1 MRRMHP
7 ILRSLASVFFLA
19 GLCLQSVF
27 GPVAAQAKYAP
38 FPFMYLPSQSTES
51 VAARLAD
58 QNALFK
64 EQFEDDMRSSPESES
79 ARGDYRDN
87 ATLDDYSLAASV
99 KQNAADRAYRAKLA
113 AISAEGFPEQNRI
126 SHDLLLH
133 VLDNRI
139 ADYELKNYEMPISQ
153 MQGIHNSLADLPN
166 SVPLDTVQH
175 YEDYIARMHQIPRAF
190 EQTIEVLRQGEKDG
204 LMPVRILLEQIP
216 AQCEGTITENPFLGP
231 TKKFP
236 ASISAADQKRLT
248 AEIVEVVNSEV
259 LPAYR
264 RFAEFIAKDYAPHG
278 RSTIGLNSLP
288 DGARRYQQ
296 AIREQ
301 TTTDM
306 SPAEIHALGLRE
318 VERINGLLTNLA
330 MKAGYKD
337 LSSFRAAINS
347 DPKYIPKSADQIV
360 EDFRRYVGQMQPHLP
375 ELFGVFPKT
384 PLTVEAAPAS
394 QPNNP
399 THYVFGTPD
408 GSRPARV
415 VVATSNYAH
424 RKLVSDETQ
433 AYHEGIPGHH
443 MQISIQ
449 QRLTGLPEFRLH
461 VINNAYAE
469 GWAVY
474 AEALGKEIGFFQ
486 DSASDYGRLNLE
498 LMRAVRLVVDT
509 GIHAE
514 GWTREQAVAY
524 FRESGAGDEPTIQA
538 EIDRY
543 IAWPAQGLSY
553 QIGKLKILDL
563 RNHAKERLGA
573 HFDIK
578 AFHDEILSGGSLP
591 LDMLE
596 ARVDNW
602 IGSQLP
608 NGATD
613 KAVRGA
619 LLRRLSNTCQFGQIP
634 EGIG

>member
-1 MRRMHP
+1 MP
-7 ILRSLASVFFLA
+7 IYRSNIANVRSSIRTVAKSVSAFVLA
-19 GLCLQSVF
+19 GLCLLGVL
-27 GPVAAQAKYAP
+27 GPAVAEGKYTP
-38 FPFMYLPSQSTES
+38 FPVVYISSESTES
-51 VAARLAD
+51 VAARLAA

-64 EQFEDDMRSSPESES
+64 QQFEDDMKASPESES

-87 ATLDDYSLAASV
+87 ALLDDYSLAAV
-99 KQNAADRAYRAKLA
+99 TKQNALDRAYHAKLE
-113 AISAEGFPEQNRI
+113 AISTDGFPEQDRI

-139 ADYELKNYEMPISQ
+139 ADYELKTYEMPISQ
-153 MQGIHNSLADLPN
+153 MQGIHNSLSDLPN

-175 YEDYIARMHQIPRAF
+175 YEDYIARLHQIPRAF
-190 EQTIEVLRQGEKDG
+190 EQTIEVLLQGERDG

-216 AQCEGTITENPFLGP
+216 EQCEGTITENPFLAP

-236 ASISAADQKRLT
+236 SSVSAEDQKRLT
-248 AEIVEVVNSEV
+248 AEIVQVVNSDV
-259 LPAYR
+259 VPAYR
-264 RFAEFIAKDYAPHG
+264 RFAEFVAKDYAAHG
-278 RSTIGLNSLP
+278 RTTIGLNSLP
-288 DGARRYQQ
+288 DGGRRYQQ

-330 MKAGYKD
+330 VKAGYKD
-337 LSSFRAAINS
+337 LSSFRAALNS
-347 DPKYIPKSADQIV
+347 DPKYVPKSADQIV
-360 EDFRRYVGQMQPHLP
+360 DEFRRYVGQMQPRLS

-399 THYVFGTPD
+399 THYIFGTPD

-415 VVATSNYAH
+415 VVATSNFAH
-424 RKLVSDETQ
+424 RKLLPDETQ

-443 MQISIQ
+443 MQISVQ
-449 QRLTGLPEFRLH
+449 QRLAGLPEFRLH
-461 VINNAYAE
+461 VVNNAYAE

-486 DSASDYGRLNLE
+486 DAASDYGRLNLE
-498 LMRAVRLVVDT
+498 LMRAVRMVVDT
-509 GIHAE
+509 GIHSE

-524 FRESGAGDEPTIQA
+524 FRESGAADEPTIQA

-553 QIGKLKILDL
+553 KIGQLKILDL
-563 RNHAKERLGA
+563 RNRAKQQLGPR
-573 HFDIK
+573 FDIR

-602 IGSQLP
+602 IGSQL
-608 NGATD
+608 ASR
-613 KAVRGA
+613 AVR
-619 LLRRLSNTCQFGQIP
+619 
-634 EGIG
+634 

>member
-1 MRRMHP
+1 MTK
-7 ILRSLASVFFLA
+7 SLSA
-19 GLCLQSVF
+19 LCLAYLCLTGAAAVAQSKN
-27 GPVAAQAKYAP
+27 AS
-38 FPFMYLPSQSTES
+38 FPNTHISSRPTKS
-51 VAARLAD
+51 VAARLAA

-64 EQFEDDMRSSPESES
+64 EQYEDDMRASPESETV
-79 ARGDYRDN
+79 RGDYRDN
-87 ATLDDYSLAASV
+87 ALLDDYSLAASM
-99 KQNAADRAYRAKLA
+99 KQNAIDRAYRAKLKG
-113 AISAEGFPEQNRI
+113 ISAEGFPEQDRL

-166 SVPLDTVQH
+166 TVPLDTVKH
-175 YEDYIARMHQIPRAF
+175 YEDYIARLHQIPRAF
-190 EQTIEVLRQGEKDG
+190 EQTTEVLREGEKDG
-204 LMPVRILLEQIP
+204 LMPARILIEQIP
-216 AQCEGTITENPFLGP
+216 AQCEGTIAEDPFLAP

-236 ASISAADQKRLT
+236 ASISAEDQKRLT
-248 AEIVEVVNSEV
+248 GEIDRVVNSEV

-264 RFAEFIAKDYAPHG
+264 RFSEFIAKDYAPHG
-278 RSTIGLNSLP
+278 RTTIGLNSLP

-301 TTTDM
+301 TTIAMT
-306 SPAEIHALGLRE
+306 PAEIHALGLRE

-330 MKAGYKD
+330 IKAGYKD
-337 LSSFRAAINS
+337 LSGFRSALNS
-347 DPKYIPKSADQIV
+347 DPKYIPKSPDQIV
-360 EDFRRYVGQMQPHLP
+360 NDFRGYIGQMQPRLL

-384 PLTVEAAPAS
+384 PLTVEAAPAF

-408 GSRPARV
+408 GTRPARV

-424 RKLVSDETQ
+424 RKLLSDEAQ

-443 MQISIQ
+443 LQISIQ
-449 QRLTGLPEFRLH
+449 QRLTGRPEFRLH
-461 VINNAYAE
+461 VVTNAYAE

-486 DSASDYGRLNLE
+486 DPASDYGRLNLE

-509 GIHAE
+509 GIHSE

-524 FRESGAGDEPTIQA
+524 LRESGAADEPTIQA

-543 IAWPAQGLSY
+543 VAWPAQGLSY
-553 QIGKLKILDL
+553 KIGQLKILEL
-563 RNHAKERLGA
+563 RSRAKQQLGSGF
-573 HFDIK
+573 HIR

-596 ARVDNW
+596 ARINTW
-602 IGSQLP
+602 IGNQLP
-608 NGATD
+608 NA
-613 KAVRGA
+613 AAR
-619 LLRRLSNTCQFGQIP
+619 
-634 EGIG
+634 

>member
-1 MRRMHP
+1 MLFSRLKTP
-7 ILRSLASVFFLA
+7 LFLALSLAC
-19 GLCLQSVF
+19 LCHGIL
-27 GPVAAQAKYAP
+27 GPTIAEAKIGAIQDDHSSSP
-38 FPFMYLPSQSTES
+38 PSKS
-51 VAARLAD
+51 VADRIAL

-64 EQFEDDMRSSPESES
+64 EQYEDDLRASPESET

-87 ATLDDYSLAASV
+87 AMLDDYSLGASA
-99 KQNAADRAYRAKLA
+99 KQNAVDRSYRAKLD
-113 AISAEGFPEQNRI
+113 AISTEGFAEQDRI

-139 ADYELKNYEMPISQ
+139 ADYELKDYEMPISQ
-153 MQGIHNSLADLPN
+153 MQGVHTGLADLPN
-166 SVPLDTVQH
+166 SVPLDTVKH
-175 YEDYIARMHQIPRAF
+175 YEDYIARLHQIPRAF
-190 EQTIEVLRQGEKDG
+190 EQTIAVLRQGEKDG
-204 LMPVRILLEQIP
+204 LMPVRILLDQIP
-216 AQCEGTITENPFLGP
+216 AQCEGTIAENSFMVP

-236 ASISAADQKRLT
+236 ASFSAEDKKRLT
-248 AEIVEVVNSEV
+248 EEIERAVNSEV

-264 RFAEFIAKDYAPHG
+264 RFADFIAKDYAPHG
-278 RSTIGLNSLP
+278 RTTIGLNSLP
-288 DGARRYQQ
+288 DGSRRYQQ

-306 SPAEIHALGLRE
+306 PAAEIHALGLRE

-330 MKAGYKD
+330 IKAGYKD
-337 LSSFRAAINS
+337 LAGFRAALNS
-347 DPKYIPKSADQIV
+347 DPKYIPKSAEQIV
-360 EDFRRYVGQMQPHLP
+360 DDFRRYVGQMQPRLA
-375 ELFGVFPKT
+375 ELFGLFPKT

-394 QPNNP
+394 QPHNP

-408 GSRPARV
+408 GTRPARV
-415 VVATSNYAH
+415 VVATSNYEH
-424 RKLVSDETQ
+424 RKLLSDETQ

-443 MQISIQ
+443 LQISIQ

-486 DSASDYGRLNLE
+486 DPASDYGRLNLE

-509 GIHAE
+509 GIHSE
-514 GWTREQAVAY
+514 GWTREQAVTY
-524 FRESGAGDEPTIQA
+524 FRQSGAGDEPTIQA

-563 RNHAKERLGA
+563 RERAKKQLGPR
-573 HFDIK
+573 FDIR

-596 ARVDNW
+596 ARVDHW
-602 IGSQLP
+602 IQAQLGS
-608 NGATD
+608 GAD
-613 KAVRGA
+613 
-619 LLRRLSNTCQFGQIP
+619 Q
-634 EGIG
+634 

>member
-1 MRRMHP
+1 MRHMLSIP
-7 ILRSLASVFFLA
+7 RSLALAFFVA

-38 FPFMYLPSQSTES
+38 FRFIYLSSQSTES
-51 VAARLAD
+51 VAARLAA
-58 QNALFK
+58 QNTLFK
-64 EQFEDDMRSSPESES
+64 EQFDDDMRASPESET

-87 ATLDDYSLAASV
+87 AMLDDYSLAAST
-99 KQNAADRAYRAKLA
+99 KQNATDRAYRAKLA
-113 AISAEGFPEQNRI
+113 AISAEGFPEQDRI
-126 SHDLLLH
+126 SHDLMLH

-166 SVPLDTVQH
+166 SVPLDTVRH
-175 YEDYIARMHQIPRAF
+175 YEDYIARLHQIPRAF

-216 AQCEGTITENPFLGP
+216 AQCEGTITENPFLAP

-236 ASISAADQKRLT
+236 ASISAEDQKRLT
-248 AEIVEVVNSEV
+248 AEIVEVVNSEA

-264 RFAEFIAKDYAPHG
+264 RFAEFIERDYAPRG

-306 SPAEIHALGLRE
+306 SPAEIHALGLSE
-318 VERINGLLTNLA
+318 VGRINGLLSNLA
-330 MKAGYKD
+330 LKAGYKD
-337 LSSFRAAINS
+337 LSSFRAAING
-347 DPKYIPKSADQIV
+347 DAKYIPKSADQIV

-384 PLTVEAAPAS
+384 PLTVEPAPAS

-461 VINNAYAE
+461 VLNNAYAE

-486 DSASDYGRLNLE
+486 DPASDYGRLNLE

-509 GIHAE
+509 GIHSE

-563 RNHAKERLGA
+563 RDRAKQRLGP
-573 HFDIK
+573 HFDIR
-578 AFHDEILSGGSLP
+578 AFHDEILGGGSLP

-596 ARVDNW
+596 ARVENW

-608 NGATD
+608 NGAT
-613 KAVRGA
+613 R
-619 LLRRLSNTCQFGQIP
+619 
-634 EGIG
+634 

>member
-1 MRRMHP
+1 MSWIFGRRCSGR
-7 ILRSLASVFFLA
+7 IVAESLFAFGFS
-19 GLCLQSVF
+19 GLCLQGVL
-27 GPVAAQAKYAP
+27 GPAVAQAKYAP
-38 FPFMYLPSQSTES
+38 FLDTHISSQLISSPSTQS
-51 VAARLAD
+51 VAARLAA

-64 EQFEDDMRSSPESES
+64 EQFEDDMRASPESET

-87 ATLDDYSLAASV
+87 AKLDDYSLAASAI
-99 KQNAADRAYRAKLA
+99 QNAVDRDYRAKLA
-113 AISAEGFPEQNRI
+113 AISTDGFPDQDRI

-139 ADYELKNYEMPISQ
+139 AQYELKDYEMPISQ

-175 YEDYIARMHQIPRAF
+175 YEDYIARLHQIPRAF

-216 AQCEGTITENPFLGP
+216 AQCQGTIAENPFVAP
-231 TKKFP
+231 TKKFST
-236 ASISAADQKRLT
+236 SILEEAQKRLT
-248 AEIVEVVNSEV
+248 EEIVQVVNSEV
-259 LPAYR
+259 LPAYQ
-264 RFAEFIAKDYAPHG
+264 RFADFIAKDYAPHG
-278 RSTIGLNSLP
+278 RTTIGLNSLP
-288 DGARRYQQ
+288 DGGRRYQQ

-318 VERINGLLTNLA
+318 VERINGLLTDLA
-330 MKAGYKD
+330 IKAGYKD
-337 LSSFRAAINS
+337 LGSFRVALNS
-347 DPKYIPKSADQIV
+347 DPKYVPKSADQIV
-360 EDFRRYVGQMQPHLP
+360 DDFRRYVGQMQPRLP

-399 THYVFGTPD
+399 THYIFGSPD

-424 RKLVSDETQ
+424 RKLLSDETQ

-443 MQISIQ
+443 LQISIQ

-486 DSASDYGRLNLE
+486 DPASDYGRLNLE

-509 GIHAE
+509 GIHSE

-543 IAWPAQGLSY
+543 IAWPGQGLSY

-563 RNHAKERLGA
+563 RSRAKQQLGSR
-573 HFDIK
+573 FDIK
-578 AFHDEILSGGSLP
+578 SFHDEILSGGSLP

-608 NGATD
+608 NR
-613 KAVRGA
+613 AVR
-619 LLRRLSNTCQFGQIP
+619 
-634 EGIG
+634 

>member
-1 MRRMHP
+1 MP
-7 ILRSLASVFFLA
+7 IYRSNIANVRSSIRTVAKSVSAFVLA
-19 GLCLQSVF
+19 GLCVQGVL
-27 GPVAAQAKYAP
+27 GPAVAEGKYTP
-38 FPFMYLPSQSTES
+38 FPVVYISSQSTES
-51 VAARLAD
+51 VAARLAA

-64 EQFEDDMRSSPESES
+64 QQFEDDMKASPESES

-87 ATLDDYSLAASV
+87 ALLDDYSLAAV
-99 KQNAADRAYRAKLA
+99 TKQNALDRAYHAKLE
-113 AISAEGFPEQNRI
+113 AISTDGFPEQDRI

-139 ADYELKNYEMPISQ
+139 ADYELKTYEMPISQ
-153 MQGIHNSLADLPN
+153 MQGIHNSLSDLPN

-175 YEDYIARMHQIPRAF
+175 YEDYIARLHQIPRAF
-190 EQTIEVLRQGEKDG
+190 EQTIEVLLQGERDG

-216 AQCEGTITENPFLGP
+216 EQCEGTITENPFLAP

-236 ASISAADQKRLT
+236 SSVSAEDQKRLT
-248 AEIVEVVNSEV
+248 AEIVQVVNSDV
-259 LPAYR
+259 VPAYR
-264 RFAEFIAKDYAPHG
+264 RFAEFVAKDYAPHG
-278 RSTIGLNSLP
+278 RTTIGLNSLP

-330 MKAGYKD
+330 VKAGYKD
-337 LSSFRAAINS
+337 LSSFRAALNS
-347 DPKYIPKSADQIV
+347 DPKYVPKSADQIV
-360 EDFRRYVGQMQPHLP
+360 DEFRRYVGQMQPRLS

-384 PLTVEAAPAS
+384 PLTMEAAPAS

-399 THYVFGTPD
+399 THYIFGTPD

-415 VVATSNYAH
+415 VVATSNFAH
-424 RKLVSDETQ
+424 RKLLPDETQ

-443 MQISIQ
+443 MQISVQ
-449 QRLTGLPEFRLH
+449 QRLAGLPEFRLH
-461 VINNAYAE
+461 VVNNAYAE

-486 DSASDYGRLNLE
+486 DAASDYGRLNLE
-498 LMRAVRLVVDT
+498 LMRAVRMVVDT
-509 GIHAE
+509 GIHSE

-524 FRESGAGDEPTIQA
+524 FRESGAADEPTIQA

-553 QIGKLKILDL
+553 KIGQLKILDL
-563 RNHAKERLGA
+563 RNRAKQQLGPR
-573 HFDIK
+573 FDIR

-602 IGSQLP
+602 IGSQL
-608 NGATD
+608 ASR
-613 KAVRGA
+613 AVR
-619 LLRRLSNTCQFGQIP
+619 
-634 EGIG
+634 